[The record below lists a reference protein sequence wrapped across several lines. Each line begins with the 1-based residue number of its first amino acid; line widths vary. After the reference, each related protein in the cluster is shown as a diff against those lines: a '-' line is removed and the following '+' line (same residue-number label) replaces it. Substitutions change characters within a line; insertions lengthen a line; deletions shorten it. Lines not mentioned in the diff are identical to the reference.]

1 MINSAIYNGKVIHKR
16 FKPKVHSFKYSV
28 FSLFIDLSELET
40 LDKEISFFS
49 LNKFNLISFFE
60 KDHGDRDGSSLTGW
74 VIKQLQNYEI
84 NTENIKIKLLCYPRI
99 FGYVF
104 NPLSVF
110 YIYDKN
116 ENIIAIL
123 YEVKNTFGEQHTYVF
138 KVKDDQKLLQHNC
151 SKKFHVS
158 PFIEMT
164 CSYFFRLLKPGQ
176 KISVIIDQYQEQ
188 DNYRKLM
195 ILYNISDKIVF
206 SLLRNIDYGHLE
218 IKTPSN
224 TLLNFGDPQSKLK
237 ADMTIK
243 NPAFNYN
250 LIKGG
255 SIAFAECYMRD
266 EFETSNLSNLIELTA
281 RNIKIVHKFSGVFD
295 FPLFNYIKNKI
306 IKNTKGRSK
315 ENIAKHYDLGNEFFS
330 LWLDNTLT
338 YSSAIFDEQNKDLSS
353 AQNNKYQK
361 LINLMKPNHGD
372 KVLEIGCGWGG
383 FAEYLG
389 KNYDVKLDCIT
400 ISKKQFEYAKER
412 IQKCGL
418 NEKVNIEIKDYR
430 DLKGKYNSI
439 ASIEMIEAVG
449 QNYLQS
455 YFNTIKHNLS
465 DGGKAAIQ
473 AITIDDSLY
482 GRYKNKQDFIQK
494 YIFPGGFL
502 PSKNSLEKYASDN
515 GLFFNGYNSYAE
527 DYSNTLAIWRDKF
540 NEKWEQIKE
549 QGFDSTF
556 KRMWEFYLSYCE
568 AGFKSRNIDLIQFS
582 LQNK

>member
-1 MINSAIYNGKVIHKR
+1 MLIY
-16 FKPKVHSFKYSV
+16 
-28 FSLFIDLSELET
+28 
-40 LDKEISFFS
+40 
-49 LNKFNLISFFE
+49 
-60 KDHGDRDGSSLTGW
+60 
-74 VIKQLQNYEI
+74 
-84 NTENIKIKLLCYPRI
+84 
-99 FGYVF
+99 
-104 NPLSVF
+104 
-110 YIYDKN
+110 
-116 ENIIAIL
+116 
-123 YEVKNTFGEQHTYVF
+123 
-138 KVKDDQKLLQHNC
+138 
-151 SKKFHVS
+151 
-158 PFIEMT
+158 
-164 CSYFFRLLKPGQ
+164 
-176 KISVIIDQYQEQ
+176 KISD
-188 DNYRKLM
+188 L
-195 ILYNISDKIVF
+195 IVF
-206 SLLRNIDYGHLE
+206 SALKNIKHGFLE
-218 IKTPSN
+218 IKKVN
-224 TLLNFGDPQSKLK
+224 GEVLKFGNPDENLK
-237 ADMTIK
+237 VFLEIK
-243 NPAFNYN
+243 DESLNYN
-250 LIKGG
+250 LIKSG
-255 SIAFAECYMRD
+255 SIGLGESYMKD
-266 EFETSNLSNLIELTA
+266 LFITNNLSDLIELTA
-281 RNIKIVHKFSGVFD
+281 KNIKTIYKFSGIFD
-295 FPLFNYIKNKI
+295 LPFINFIKNKI
-306 IKNTKGRSK
+306 IKNTKNRSK
-315 ENIAKHYDLGNEFFS
+315 ENIAKHYDLGNDFFS

-527 DYSNTLAIWRDKF
+527 DYSNTLAIWKDKF

-549 QGFDSTF
+549 QGFDNSF

-568 AGFKSRNIDLIQFS
+568 AGVKSRNIDLIQFS